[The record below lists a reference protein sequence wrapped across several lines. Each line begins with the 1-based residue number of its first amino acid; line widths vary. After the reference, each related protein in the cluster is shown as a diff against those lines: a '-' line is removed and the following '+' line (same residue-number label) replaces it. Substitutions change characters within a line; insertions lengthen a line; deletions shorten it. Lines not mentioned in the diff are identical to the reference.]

1 MHENGT
7 FVPECHSNANKT
19 YGGGEHANAS
29 IILDMKVI
37 DELKH
42 GHNLVVSK

>member
-1 MHENGT
+1 MLA
-7 FVPECHSNANKT
+7 CHSNVSKT
-19 YGGGEHANAS
+19 YGGGEHANVNT
-29 IILDMKVI
+29 ILDMKVI